1 MKIELKVYNKDGK
14 TVKKICEGETCDL
27 MFGTVRKL
35 MKCLDFEKEKDN
47 MQLLKD
53 VYSVWDELVGI
64 LEECFPEMQEEDWEN
79 VKVNELLPVLLK
91 ILIGAVNRLGG
102 IPTES
107 KNVVGV

>member
-1 MKIELKVYNKDGK
+1 MKIELKVYEKDGK

-27 MFGTVRKL
+27 MFGTIRKL
-35 MKCLDFEKEKDN
+35 MKCLDIDGVKDN
-47 MQLLKD
+47 VQLLKN

-64 LEECFPEMQEEDWEN
+64 LEECFPEMQDEDWET
-79 VKVNELLPVLLK
+79 VKVNELLPLLLK